1 MHDVEQVVEVDLD
14 EVDHRLV
21 HLALPEAVVGG
32 KPWVTFA
39 PRAHQD
45 LLHLHEQG
53 PHLLVLAHQEVDV
66 LLLVLHDVV
75 VEVAE
80 VLLLP
85 INWLLEQVKDL
96 ARGDLVHL
104 PLDCVPVQ
112 SLWYRF
118 A

>member
-45 LLHLHEQG
+45 LLHLRQIQ
-53 PHLLVLAHQEVDV
+53 HLIANTCFWQ
-66 LLLVLHDVV
+66 LLNFH
-75 VEVAE
+75 
-80 VLLLP
+80 
-85 INWLLEQVKDL
+85 
-96 ARGDLVHL
+96 
-104 PLDCVPVQ
+104 
-112 SLWYRF
+112 
-118 A
+118 